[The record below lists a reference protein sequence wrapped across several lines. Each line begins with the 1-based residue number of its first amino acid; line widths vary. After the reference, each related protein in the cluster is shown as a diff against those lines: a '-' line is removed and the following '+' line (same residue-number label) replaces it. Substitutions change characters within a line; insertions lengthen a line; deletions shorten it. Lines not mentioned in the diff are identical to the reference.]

1 MKGFGEWRWPLCTLE
16 GIFPSRAES
25 CQYADYDIK
34 SIVLFVV
41 IRHNERI
48 ANHLEIKMLTIGNT
62 LVKTPREL
70 TKPLKKILG
79 PEYKVKRDIWLM
91 VEGENL
97 NEAKRI
103 IESIGLFFNDMG
115 NFLIVLTP
123 EEI

>member
-1 MKGFGEWRWPLCTLE
+1 
-16 GIFPSRAES
+16 
-25 CQYADYDIK
+25 
-34 SIVLFVV
+34 
-41 IRHNERI
+41 
-48 ANHLEIKMLTIGNT
+48 MLTIGNT

-97 NEAKRI
+97 NEAKKI

-115 NFLIVLTP
+115 SFLIVFMP

>member
-1 MKGFGEWRWPLCTLE
+1 
-16 GIFPSRAES
+16 
-25 CQYADYDIK
+25 
-34 SIVLFVV
+34 
-41 IRHNERI
+41 
-48 ANHLEIKMLTIGNT
+48 MLTIGNT
-62 LVKTPREL
+62 FVKTPREL

-79 PEYKVKRDIWLM
+79 PAYKVKRDIWLM

-115 NFLIVLTP
+115 SFLIVFMP